1 LDKYSIGKA
10 IAEIVGS
17 INVTTDEPMKNHTS
31 FQVGGPADIYVTPE
45 SAEHII
51 QVLEFCRQNNIPFF
65 IMGRGSN
72 LIVRDGGMKCVVID
86 TSKKFN
92 NYTVDGETI
101 TADAGILLSKLANI
115 ALKHSLSGLEFA
127 SGIPGTLGGAV
138 VMNAG
143 AYGGEMS
150 HVVEETLY
158 IDRDG
163 KNVLLNNTEHEFG
176 YRSSILQKNGGV
188 VLRTKVKLKKGD
200 AESIKDLMNELNF
213 RRKENQPLEYP
224 SAGSI
229 FKRPPGYYTGK
240 LIEECGL
247 KGYKYGG
254 AEVSAKHCGFIVNT
268 GGATAG
274 DIINLIEY
282 IKSTVMEKYGV
293 LLETEVKIVGED

>member
-1 LDKYSIGKA
+1 
-10 IAEIVGS
+10 
-17 INVTTDEPMKNHTS
+17 
-31 FQVGGPADIYVTPE
+31 
-45 SAEHII
+45 
-51 QVLEFCRQNNIPFF
+51 
-65 IMGRGSN
+65 
-72 LIVRDGGMKCVVID
+72 
-86 TSKKFN
+86 
-92 NYTVDGETI
+92 
-101 TADAGILLSKLANI
+101 
-115 ALKHSLSGLEFA
+115 
-127 SGIPGTLGGAV
+127 
-138 VMNAG
+138 MNAG